1 MADNSSNTS
10 SSSTPSASTT
20 VPVCQRPLRWGLV
33 GGGQGAFIGAVH
45 RIAAR
50 LDAQYTLVAGALSA
64 HPERARASGAELGLD
79 PARCYADFRA
89 MARAEAA
96 RPDGIEVVS
105 IATPNHLHH
114 PVALAFI
121 EAGIHVLCDK
131 PLTTSLAQAVELR
144 ERAQARGLCF
154 GLTHNYSAYPLVRA
168 ARAMVAAGAIGELR
182 VLQVEYAQD
191 WLATEL
197 EASGQKQATWRTDP
211 ALNGPAGAL
220 GDIGTHAAQLAE
232 FISGQVPAELSAD
245 LHTFVPGRRVDDH
258 VQVMLRY
265 APAPGAASGA
275 RGLLWASQVACGEE
289 NHLRIRLYGTR
300 AALHWDQEQPN
311 ELIFHP
317 AGEPARRLTRG
328 MAGLPAVAAA
338 ATRVPAG
345 HPEGYL
351 EAFAQLYSDFAQ
363 DVRDAQAGRIHAPR
377 VPGLD
382 DGVRSLAFVEAV
394 LRSSAANAAW
404 TPL

>member
-1 MADNSSNTS
+1 MNTHDFS
-10 SSSTPSASTT
+10 
-20 VPVCQRPLRWGLV
+20 RPLRWGLV

-50 LDAQYTLVAGALSA
+50 LDAQHAMVAGALSA
-64 HPERARASGAELGLD
+64 DPERARASGAELGLD
-79 PARCYADFRA
+79 PARCYADYRV

-105 IATPNHLHH
+105 IATPNHLHL

-131 PLTTSLAQAVELR
+131 PLTTSLAEAIELR
-144 ERAQARGLCF
+144 DRARARGVCF

-168 ARAMVAAGAIGELR
+168 ARAMVAAGDIGDLR

-191 WLATEL
+191 WLSTEL
-197 EASGQKQATWRTDP
+197 EARGQKQAAWRTDP

-245 LHTFVPGRRVDDH
+245 LNTFVPGRRVDDH

-265 APAPGAASGA
+265 AAGPGGAAGGTSGGTSGA

-328 MAGLPAVAAA
+328 MAGLPAAAA
-338 ATRVPAG
+338 LATRVPTG

-351 EAFAQLYSDFAQ
+351 EAFAQLYRDFAQ
-363 DVRDAQAGRIHAPR
+363 DVRDAQGGHAGPGR

-382 DGVRSLAFVEAV
+382 DGVRSMAFVDAV

-404 TPL
+404 TRL